1 LTPASAGGLTIP
13 QTLPQRAG
21 KAVVEQHLDLA
32 DALANFP
39 EWIIDHRRHRNP
51 TRRPVPLVLPAARVV

>member
-39 EWIIDHRRHRNP
+39 EWIIDHRRHRIP
-51 TRRPVPLVLPAARVV
+51 PAGLSRLSCLPRA